1 MAKVT
6 KKSTTELK
14 VDPAPATPADDIAYL
29 ELPEFKLPI
38 SSLPPEMQDLVDVY
52 RQWAGEQQKAQQAAL
67 EAERGLVLARR
78 SAFLYEAGLKSLS
91 EELIARATML
101 KNDMAAASA
110 KAEPESNPE

>member
-14 VDPAPATPADDIAYL
+14 VDPAPAADDIAYL

-52 RQWAGEQQKAQQAAL
+52 RQWASEQQKAQQAAL
-67 EAERGLVLARR
+67 EAERGLILARR
-78 SAFLYEAGLKSLS
+78 SAFLYEAGMKSLS
-91 EELIARATML
+91 EELTARATAL
-101 KNDMAAASA
+101 KNDMAEAS
-110 KAEPESNPE
+110 KTVGTEEPTDPK